1 MSEPADQVSQK
12 TAAVEHQPSAL
23 NVRDLLGREA
33 SILDEVDSNASFLYK
48 NEKNPPLLVDDV
60 DVGDEVQMAE
70 MTQPRRSVIDD

>member
-33 SILDEVDSNASFLYK
+33 SILDEVDSNASFL
-48 NEKNPPLLVDDV
+48 
-60 DVGDEVQMAE
+60 
-70 MTQPRRSVIDD
+70 